1 VVTKWIRRASALTLA
16 LLAFSSTSLRPP
28 AARAG
33 VVARTSETG
42 PSAQTVVAPPPGS
55 LPGIDVSHWQE
66 TIDWTQVAASG
77 VTFVIAK
84 ATEGRTYIDPMY
96 ATNKAG
102 ATGVG
107 LAFSAYHFA
116 KPDATA
122 GDAIAEAD
130 HFVDVAQLVPGNL
143 IPALDIERTGNLTQA
158 QLTQWILDWL
168 GRVTERM
175 GVRPMVYTSP
185 NGWKNRTG
193 DTTAVAAAGYT
204 VLWLAHWDVAA
215 PTVPASDWNGNGWR
229 IWQWTNCAAVSGI
242 SGCVDADWHAGTTL
256 DDITIPSPD
265 AVAPIAT
272 ITPPADLGR
281 AVSVS
286 FTEAVH
292 GVNVGNLVLSQSDTA
307 ALVPSTITC
316 FSGRSVKVRCATGPV
331 RRASLQP
338 QEPLVAGQS
347 YSVVVDPAGVAA
359 IADVAGNLVAT
370 VQLDFT
376 APTEIEERSGGI
388 TYSWR
393 SVSDRHAYGRSYA
406 MEHLD
411 GARFSMEFH
420 GRSITWYTATGPDQ
434 GRAGVRIDGRSR
446 GVFDQ
451 YTPTPDFRVGRTFN
465 KLGGGW
471 HTITIQVL
479 GTHSAAAR
487 DSRVVVDAFRT
498 GGRVVA
504 NPMGSWSWQRLG
516 VARASDGEVATTDG
530 ARATAMFRFRGTGVD
545 WYTVRGPKQGRA
557 AVFVDG
563 GLVRTVDN
571 YAPGIQANV
580 ARSITGLA
588 DGVHVLRIVVLGKA
602 RAKADA
608 ALVAIDRLVVRP

>member
-1 VVTKWIRRASALTLA
+1 VVTKRIRTATALA
-16 LLAFSSTSLRPP
+16 LVLLSFSSTALRAPV
-28 AARAG
+28 ARAG
-33 VVARTSETG
+33 VVARSSDTG
-42 PSAQTVVAPPPGS
+42 SASAQTVAPPPGS

-77 VTFVIAK
+77 VKFAIAK

-96 ATNKAG
+96 ATNRAG

-116 KPDATA
+116 KPDGTP

-143 IPALDIERTGNLTQA
+143 IPALDVERTGNLTQA

-229 IWQWTNCAAVSGI
+229 IWQWTNCAAVPGI
-242 SGCVDADWHAGTTL
+242 SGCVDADWHLGTTL
-256 DDITIPSPD
+256 DDITIPSADTIP
-265 AVAPIAT
+265 PIAT
-272 ITPPADLGR
+272 ITAPADLGR
-281 AVSVS
+281 AVVVS

-292 GVNVGNLVLSQSDTA
+292 GVNVGNILLSESDTA
-307 ALVPSTITC
+307 RPVPSTITC
-316 FSGRSVKVRCATGPV
+316 FSGRNVKVGCATGPV
-331 RRASLQP
+331 RKASLQP

-347 YSVVVDPAGVAA
+347 YSVVVDPAGVPA
-359 IADVAGNLVAT
+359 IADVGGNLVAT
-370 VQLDFT
+370 VQQDFT
-376 APTEIEERSGGI
+376 APIEIEEDSGGL
-388 TYSWR
+388 TFSWR
-393 SVSDRHAYGRSYA
+393 PVNDRHAYGRSYA
-406 MEHLD
+406 MEHLK
-411 GARFSMEFH
+411 GASFSMAFR

-434 GRAGVRIDGRSR
+434 GRAAVRIDGRSR

-451 YTPTPDFRVGRTFN
+451 YAPTPDLRVGRTFK

-471 HTITIQVL
+471 HTITVQVL
-479 GTHSAAAR
+479 GTRAKAAR

-498 GGRVVA
+498 GGHVVA
-504 NPMGSWSWQRLG
+504 NPTGAWMWQDVR
-516 VARASDGEVATTDG
+516 VARASAGEIATTDG
-530 ARATAMFRFRGTGVD
+530 ARAAAVFRFRGTGVD

-557 AVFVDG
+557 AVYVDG

-571 YAPGIQANV
+571 YAPGIEANV

-588 DGVHVLRIVVLGKA
+588 DGVHTLRIVVLGKA
-602 RAKADA
+602 RPKADA
-608 ALVAIDRLVVRP
+608 ALVAIDRLVVRS